1 MDTVVFVLSEG
12 LSSIVFAFLLVTS
25 VLLSRSFFL
34 FSSSVFFKVS
44 PATLFF
50 SISVKSI
57 PDESS
62 LSAEVLLLS
71 CTTFFLVIATVFE
84 GIGAFDSVVAFFF
97 KEMVLP
103 TLAC

>member
-1 MDTVVFVLSEG
+1 MVVFVLSKG
-12 LSSIVFAFLLVTS
+12 LLLVVFAFLLVTN

-34 FSSSVFFKVS
+34 LSSSVFFKIS

-50 SISVKSI
+50 STSVKSI

-62 LSAEVLLLS
+62 LSADVLLLS

-84 GIGAFDSVVAFFF
+84 GIGAFDSVAVFFF
-97 KEMVLP
+97 KDIVLP
-103 TLAC
+103 TFAC